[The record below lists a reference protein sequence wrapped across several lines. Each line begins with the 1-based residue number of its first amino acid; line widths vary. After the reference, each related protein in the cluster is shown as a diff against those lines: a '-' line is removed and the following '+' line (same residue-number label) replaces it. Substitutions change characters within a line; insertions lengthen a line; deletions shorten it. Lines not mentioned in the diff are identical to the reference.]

1 MRIMTTPTGLS
12 RIGRRSSSS
21 NNNNSSRSIRGNSN
35 GSRSRGRGSS
45 NSIRGSSIS
54 SSSSKSSGSSS
65 KSSGSSR
72 GRCHPAVT
80 LLLLLP
86 LMLLLL
92 PLLLLLLCCC
102 CYPLCSNSIRG
113 SSGCRSCGS
122 SNSIRGSNNS
132 RYRSCAEIKGA
143 HKESKSGNYMITVK
157 DKMLQVFCDMD
168 NHGGGWTLVASISS
182 SNRNHLIE
190 GEHNCFNSGICVP
203 YEDMDS
209 LPSRKIKD
217 EDIRWMASAYH
228 GAFRVDV
235 LRPSSNYS
243 VFYAIPRGGEHF
255 NSACTGGKGGSCPR
269 IIISHSY
276 PYQWES
282 NCKGIDKGYLTGDS
296 CHRVFDGHDNREC
309 GSMWFSS
316 KYDTNRILYG
326 YCQSNGIYRN
336 LQGRLFVK

>member
-1 MRIMTTPTGLS
+1 MHRLLWLLASFVITSANQRCKPVAYSFRGSYLKGHVISSGNTAIIGECLVKCS
-12 RIGRRSSSS
+12 REPRC
-21 NNNNSSRSIRGNSN
+21 RSINFRFEAELAG
-35 GSRSRGRGSS
+35 GAA
-45 NSIRGSSIS
+45 
-54 SSSSKSSGSSS
+54 
-65 KSSGSSR
+65 
-72 GRCHPAVT
+72 AVT
-80 LLLLLP
+80 T
-86 LMLLLL
+86 
-92 PLLLLLLCCC
+92 
-102 CYPLCSNSIRG
+102 ITVAG
-113 SSGCRSCGS
+113 ASGVTATVAAAGVAAAVTASGVAASAAAAARVAVAAA
-122 SNSIRGSNNS
+122 RVA
-132 RYRSCAEIKGA
+132 YRSCAEIKGA